1 MFFSVDFSVSS
12 KPSLHVVFTS
22 YNMYNA
28 LSKRGKR
35 YNYQKMKICVLLSR
49 PSDTQFGRMVPSL
62 AHLKIILYP
71 PKSFIYSIPLVPDH
85 LNKRTTSRLGPLLSS
100 PKVFPIDVM
109 LKRYNYQKMKICVL
123 LSRPS
128 DTQFGHMVPSLAH
141 LKIILYPPKSF
152 IYSIPLVPDHLNK
165 RTTPAFRDSDHF
177 FLHKTS
183 LEPR

>member
-28 LSKRGKR
+28 LSKRG
-35 YNYQKMKICVLLSR
+35 
-49 PSDTQFGRMVPSL
+49 
-62 AHLKIILYP
+62 
-71 PKSFIYSIPLVPDH
+71 
-85 LNKRTTSRLGPLLSS
+85 
-100 PKVFPIDVM
+100 
-109 LKRYNYQKMKICVL
+109 KRYNYQKMKICVL

-177 FLHKTS
+177 FCTKPVSNLAKRTTWDIKGQVFS
-183 LEPR
+183 LLNQ